1 MGMPGW
7 TRLFPTTPAIAEL
20 GLSLSLFHLG
30 RVLARTRPSTTP
42 WGGSMPG
49 FTWPFSGFSLH
60 RLGRWLRQL
69 RSALAALRPTVRW
82 TLAAATLLALAV
94 LALVT
99 TRSLSLSSTQSLY
112 LHSGRRFQPGDL
124 AKITRV
130 LDRLRIDYRVDDQ
143 RRIAIASEQIEQATA
158 GISKLDLGP
167 RLPGEIR
174 DDPSS
179 AAGSWLDTPHD
190 KELREHRRQEQILQS
205 MISDLA
211 GIIDAFVLINR
222 PKPRGLE
229 PAPKPSA
236 FVRIETEGDRQIPFR
251 TVQSITTYL
260 TGYVPGL
267 SADAITVVDRRGHN
281 YLDAGNPALSELSH
295 NRAREEELR
304 EVILEKLDWIEGVRV
319 SVQLPGSAE
328 SGPGTKPESSSR
340 DQAAVRPELE
350 PLAAAPEVRINRPM
364 TLEREPTIKGPS
376 APVKTPGGSGGQR
389 DVPAEPGRVWVKIPR
404 SYFLRVS
411 QRPGRKEPPYDEL
424 QKLIALTEEQIKT
437 GIALVLSGP
446 TVWETKID
454 VIRDVVPLEEPTL
467 AAPQSVRRVEPDWAL
482 AWGVGVG
489 VGTIIL
495 LAMGSWILSSRRPA
509 MRQRPAP
516 RTLRFHHAAPVS
528 PGPSERV
535 REFVRRNPESAVSVL
550 ERWTSH
556 GENAL

>member
-1 MGMPGW
+1 
-7 TRLFPTTPAIAEL
+7 
-20 GLSLSLFHLG
+20 
-30 RVLARTRPSTTP
+30 
-42 WGGSMPG
+42 MPG
-49 FTWPFSGFSLH
+49 FTWPFSGFGVD

-69 RSALAALRPTVRW
+69 RSALAALRPAVRW
-82 TLAAATLLALAV
+82 ALAATAIGALLV
-94 LALVT
+94 LTLVT
-99 TRSLSLSSTQSLY
+99 TRTLPISSTQSLF

-124 AKITRV
+124 ARITRV

-143 RRIAIASEQIEQATA
+143 RRIAVPSEQIEQAVA

-174 DDPSS
+174 DDPTT

-190 KELREHRRQEQILQS
+190 KELREHRTQEQILQS

-236 FVRIETEGDRQIPFR
+236 FIRIETEGDRQLPFR

-281 YLDAGNPALSELSH
+281 YLDAGNPALSALSH
-295 NRAREEELR
+295 NRAREEELS
-304 EVILEKLDWIEGVRV
+304 EEILEKLDWIEGVRV
-319 SVQLPGSAE
+319 SVQLPATAAT
-328 SGPGTKPESSSR
+328 GPISKPVSQPR
-340 DQAAVRPELE
+340 DQAAVRPELQRQAE
-350 PLAAAPEVRINRPM
+350 APEVRINRPM
-364 TLEREPTIKGPS
+364 TLEPEPS
-376 APVKTPGGSGGQR
+376 ARASSSAASTPSTSAGEHAAGAPV
-389 DVPAEPGRVWVKIPR
+389 EPGRVWVKIPR

-411 QRPGRKEPPYDEL
+411 QRPGRKEPPYEEL
-424 QKLIALTEEQIKT
+424 QKLIALTEEQVNT
-437 GIALVLSGP
+437 GIAHVLSGP

-454 VIRDVVPLEEPTL
+454 VIRDLVPLEEPAL
-467 AAPQSVRRVEPDWAL
+467 AAPQSARRIMPEWVL
-482 AWGVGVG
+482 ASGVGVG
-489 VGTIIL
+489 MGTIIL
-495 LAMGSWILSSRRPA
+495 LAIGSWILSSRRPTI
-509 MRQRPAP
+509 RQHPAP
-516 RTLRFHHAAPVS
+516 RTLRFHPAAPAS

-550 ERWTSH
+550 ERWTSR
-556 GENAL
+556 GDDAL